1 MNDWPTWFETHRLA
15 IWTVVIGAVCNS
27 ACAIL
32 GCYLVLRR
40 MSMLGDAISH
50 AILPGIVVAFLFTG
64 VLGSWPVFIG
74 ALVVGVLT
82 ALATQTLHGMG
93 NVSED
98 SSMGVVF
105 TSLFALGVFLLR
117 NFADRAHLD
126 ADCALYG
133 QIDLAAFHRITW
145 RGMEIPQAL
154 LPMGASLA
162 AAILFVL
169 VFWKELKLTSFDP
182 ALASSMGLSAG
193 VMHYLLMAMVATVT
207 VASFEAVGS
216 ILVIAMLIV
225 PGATAHLLTDRL
237 WLLIVWSVVIA
248 VLSAVLGYW
257 GAAAWNTSVAGM
269 MCVAA
274 GVQFAAAVVFA
285 PRHGLLGKALQR
297 LQLSLRIVGEDV
309 VAMLYRSEELAT
321 TRDVPA
327 LEWRDCLRAVGG
339 GFVARL
345 ALPQLRWRGD
355 VKLQGDQ
362 LQLTDQGRRLAQSLV
377 RSHRLWEAFLV
388 KHFHLP
394 LDHVHEPAERIEHY
408 IGPQLQEQLAAELR
422 DADLDPHGR
431 EIPPP
436 TKPTG

>member
-1 MNDWPTWFETHRLA
+1 MSELAAWFELHRLA
-15 IWTVVIGAVCNS
+15 IWTVVLGAICNS

-64 VLGSWPVFIG
+64 MLGSWPVFVG

-82 ALATQTLHGMG
+82 AFLTQSLHGLG

-105 TSLFALGVFLLR
+105 TSLFALGVFLIR
-117 NFADRAHLD
+117 NFADRVHLD

-133 QIDLAAFHRITW
+133 QIDLIAFDRVVW
-145 RGMEIPQAL
+145 GGLEFPRALFPMGLAL
-154 LPMGASLA
+154 L
-162 AAILFVL
+162 AAIVFVIC
-169 VFWKELKLTSFDP
+169 FWKELKLVSFDP
-182 ALASSMGLSAG
+182 ALATAMGISAG
-193 VMHYLLMAMVATVT
+193 VMHYLLMAMVAAVT
-207 VASFEAVGS
+207 VAAFEAVGS

-237 WLLIVWSVVIA
+237 WQMIVWSVVIA

-257 GAAAWNTSVAGM
+257 GAVAWNTSVAGM

-274 GVQFAAAVVFA
+274 GAQFALAVVLA
-285 PRHGLLGKALQR
+285 PRHGLLGKAIQR
-297 LQLSLRIVGEDV
+297 LQLSLRIVGEDL
-309 VAMLYRSEELAT
+309 VAMLYRTEELAT
-321 TRDVPA
+321 TNAAPE
-327 LEWRDCLRAVGG
+327 LHWRDCIRALGG
-339 GFVARL
+339 GWVAWL
-345 ALPQLRWRGD
+345 SVPQLRLRGD
-355 VKLQGDQ
+355 VQITGSLI
-362 LQLTDQGRRLAQSLV
+362 QLTDQGRRLAQSLV

-408 IGPQLQEQLAAELR
+408 IGPQLQERLAAELR
-422 DADLDPHGR
+422 DAGVDPHGR
-431 EIPPP
+431 EIPPA
-436 TKPTG
+436 TRS

>member
-1 MNDWPTWFETHRLA
+1 MNDLALWFEANRLA
-15 IWTVVIGAVCNS
+15 IWTMVIGAICNS

-50 AILPGIVVAFLFTG
+50 AILPGIVIAFLFSGT
-64 VLGSWPVFIG
+64 LGSWPVFVG
-74 ALVVGVLT
+74 ALIVGVLT
-82 ALATQTLHGMG
+82 AFLTQSLHGLG

-105 TSLFALGVFLLR
+105 TSLFALGVFLMR
-117 NFADRAHLD
+117 NFADSVHLD

-133 QIDLAAFHRITW
+133 QIDLVAFDRVTWGRIEVP
-145 RGMEIPQAL
+145 RAL
-154 LPMGASLA
+154 LPMGCALV
-162 AAILFVL
+162 AAIVFVIG
-169 VFWKELKLTSFDP
+169 FWKELKLVSFDP
-182 ALASSMGLSAG
+182 ALATAMGISAG
-193 VMHYLLMAMVATVT
+193 VMHYLLMAMVAAVT

-237 WLLIVWSVVIA
+237 WLLIVWSVVVA
-248 VLSAVLGYW
+248 VLSAVLGYL

-274 GVQFAAAVVFA
+274 GAQFTLAVIFA
-285 PRHGLLGKALQR
+285 PRHGLLGKAFQR
-297 LQLSLRIVGEDV
+297 LQLSLRIVGEDL
-309 VAMLYRSEELAT
+309 VAMLYRTEELAT
-321 TRDVPA
+321 TNEAPELR
-327 LEWRDCLRAVGG
+327 WQDCIRAVGG
-339 GFVARL
+339 GWVAWL
-345 ALPQLRWRGD
+345 SLPQLRLRGD
-355 VKLQGDQ
+355 IRMTGSLI
-362 LQLTDQGRRLAQSLV
+362 QLTDQGRRLAQSLV

-408 IGPQLQEQLAAELR
+408 IGPQLQERLAAELR
-422 DADLDPHGR
+422 DAGVDPHGR

-436 TKPTG
+436 TKS